1 MSSLLAQSSTQHQ
14 TSLSSL
20 QYQIASTHASLRSTS
35 AALATQKSTLEA
47 LHGRAAARTIRRRK
61 IENLRRFTQ
70 AHPHPN
76 AGLPDSLYSSM
87 DDEMDDTL
95 SFLSQSVPPDRSD
108 QDMQAPLS
116 FAAPTRARLEARV
129 RAYRINNASLTST
142 AKELSSCSS
151 TLESTYRRVVA
162 LCTGVKEDEVEH
174 VLDGLVAAISGD
186 DNENAKANAND
197 KNGPEM
203 VADADGMEDI
213 NEQMETERDMGRLRA
228 FLQRVEG

>member
-14 TSLSSL
+14 TTLSSL

-47 LHGRAAARTIRRRK
+47 LHGRAAARTIRRQK

-70 AHPHPN
+70 AQLN
-76 AGLPDSLYSSM
+76 GDRSDSLYSSM

-95 SFLSQSVPPDRSD
+95 PFLSQSVPVDRSH
-108 QDMQAPLS
+108 QDMQPALS
-116 FAAPTRARLEARV
+116 FAAPTRARLEARL
-129 RAYRINNASLTST
+129 RAYRINNVSLTNK

-174 VLDGLVAAISGD
+174 VLDGLVAAISGED
-186 DNENAKANAND
+186 DNNANAND
-197 KNGPEM
+197 NHGPET
-203 VADADGMEDI
+203 VGDADGMEDI

>member
-14 TSLSSL
+14 TTLASL

-47 LHGRAAARTIRRRK
+47 LHGRAVARTIRRQK
-61 IENLRRFTQ
+61 IENLRRFSQ
-70 AHPHPN
+70 VQLN
-76 AGLPDSLYSSM
+76 GELPDSLYSSM
-87 DDEMDDTL
+87 DDEIDDMP
-95 SFLSQSVPPDRSD
+95 SFLTQSVPIDRSH
-108 QDMQAPLS
+108 QDMQPPLS
-116 FAAPTRARLEARV
+116 FAGPTRARLEARL
-129 RAYRINNASLTST
+129 RAYRINNASLTHK

-162 LCTGVKEDEVEH
+162 LCTGVKEAEVEH

-186 DNENAKANAND
+186 DNAKVKD
-197 KNGPEM
+197 KDGPEL
-203 VADADGMEDI
+203 VGDPDGMEDI
-213 NEQMETERDMGRLRA
+213 NEQMESERDMGRLRA